1 MAESLDL
8 GVGVAESLD
17 LEGLALKELL
27 LLRDCLLPPLGGVS
41 PLRRLLALSF
51 FSSLAACIEQSLKQI
66 NSIIWHRTGNSGQN
80 TTSSKKI
87 P

>member
-17 LEGLALKELL
+17 LEGEGLALKELL

-66 NSIIWHRTGNSGQN
+66 NSIIIQ
-80 TTSSKKI
+80 
-87 P
+87 

>member
-1 MAESLDL
+1 MFCHLVLEGVAESLLLGVGVAESLDL

-17 LEGLALKELL
+17 LEGEGLALKELL

-51 FSSLAACIEQSLKQI
+51 FSSLAACIEQSLL
-66 NSIIWHRTGNSGQN
+66 TA
-80 TTSSKKI
+80 
-87 P
+87 

>member
-1 MAESLDL
+1 MFCHLVLEGVAESLLLGVGVAESLDL

-51 FSSLAACIEQSLKQI
+51 FSSLAACIEQSLL
-66 NSIIWHRTGNSGQN
+66 TA
-80 TTSSKKI
+80 
-87 P
+87 